1 MFIAIDVGRS
11 SVKVAY
17 TASSW
22 RDVGSFVVTSQVATS
37 FSNFAKPDSAL
48 VNSYS
53 DDEVSQIEVKETQGD
68 WNADLSN
75 FFMFGKQARKQGSSA
90 SAFSEGTQFHKF
102 GVAIIL
108 FVVSKVLREHGV
120 WDKSLHPKLVD
131 DQVSLAINLTY
142 SNNES
147 VSFYS
152 KSLKGRHVIG
162 LGEVV
167 GGRVASVD
175 VGFDIKDLYCFQQ
188 GYAAIFNFIGS
199 PEFALVQG
207 GKGVI
212 VDVGRYTVDFSKV
225 DELTLVGGFSM
236 DYGTRHLITELQG
249 LFSAGGIKLSLEEI
263 ELALADHSKTF
274 SNVHGKFIK
283 PWEVLQGLGSLD
295 KYYGEIKIGVSN
307 FVGEER
313 VDYIIL
319 CGGGTYLIRDRFM
332 QDFKATLLEV
342 DYLMA
347 NAFGMLKMLSAGS
360 YNET

>member
-17 TASSW
+17 AKSDFNQAKSFEISSL
-22 RDVGSFVVTSQVATS
+22 VATS
-37 FSNFAKPDSAL
+37 FGSFAKPESAL

-53 DDEVSQIEVKETQGD
+53 DDEVSQIEIKETQGE
-68 WNADLSN
+68 WNKGLSN

-90 SAFSEGTQFHKF
+90 SSFSEGTQFHKF

-108 FVVSKVLREHGV
+108 YVIAKVLNEYEV
-120 WDKSLHPKLVD
+120 WDKSLNPKPVD
-131 DQVSLAINLTY
+131 DKVSLAINLTY
-142 SNNES
+142 SNSEA

-152 KSLKGRHVIG
+152 KSLKGRHIIG
-162 LGEVV
+162 LGVVV
-167 GGRVASVD
+167 GGRVASRLVD
-175 VGFDIKDLYCFQQ
+175 FAIKDLYCFQQ

-199 PEFALVQG
+199 SQFSLIQK
-207 GKGVI
+207 GKGI
-212 VDVGRYTVDFSKV
+212 IIDIGRYTVDFSKV

-236 DYGTRHLITELQG
+236 DYGTRHLIQELQG

-283 PWEVLQGLGSLD
+283 PWDVLQGLGSLE
-295 KYYGEIKIGVSN
+295 KYYNEIKIGINN

-313 VDYIIL
+313 VDYMIL
-319 CGGGTYLIRDRFM
+319 CGGGSYLILDKFK
-332 QDFKATLLEV
+332 QDFRAEVLGV
-342 DYLMA
+342 DYLRA

-360 YNET
+360 L